1 MGNDMRVIVIGAG
14 VLGASAAFHV
24 ALAGAQAVLVDQAHD
39 GRATAAGAGIVC
51 PWLSEAADPEWYRI
65 ASAGARYLPTLAQH
79 LAEFEEHELGYRRVG
94 ALAVSWNEQDL
105 NRIEKRVLAQRA
117 GAPEAGDVSRL
128 SSGQAQAL
136 FPPLHPELAAV
147 HVSGGAR
154 VDGRLLAGAL
164 CRAMERQG
172 GTLRRGMATLLADDG
187 RVTGASIGSEAI
199 EADAVILAAG
209 AWAPALLAPLG
220 LTLAIEP
227 QRGQITHLRME
238 GVEMGCWPV
247 VLPPGSHYL
256 LAFEGGRVVAGA
268 TRERGTGFDYRVT
281 AAGQAEVLNQALAVA
296 PGLGHATLIETRIGF
311 RPLGPDARP
320 LLGVVAGMDGLVI
333 GNGMGPSGLTIG
345 PFAGRLLAQV
355 ALGQR
360 PDLPLAPYDP
370 LRHRTGVPVSD
381 ADAIR

>member
-1 MGNDMRVIVIGAG
+1 MRVIVIGAG

-24 ALAGAQAVLVDQAHD
+24 VLAGVQAVLVDQAHD

-65 ASAGARYLPTLAQH
+65 ASAGARYLPTLVQR
-79 LAEFEEHELGYRRVG
+79 LAEFGEHELGFRQVG
-94 ALAVSWNEQDL
+94 ALSVSRDERDL
-105 NRIEKRVLAQRA
+105 DRIEGLALARQA
-117 GAPEAGDVSRL
+117 ADAPEAGEVSRL
-128 SSGQAQAL
+128 SPQQARAL

-164 CRAMERQG
+164 CRATERQG
-172 GTLRRGMATLLADDG
+172 GILRRGTAKLLADG
-187 RVTGASIGSEAI
+187 VRVTGACVGEERIG
-199 EADAVILAAG
+199 ADAIILAAG

-220 LTLAIEP
+220 LSLAVEP
-227 QRGQITHLRME
+227 QRGQIVHLRME
-238 GVEMGCWPV
+238 GVETGGWPV

-268 TRERGTGFDYRVT
+268 TRERGAGFDCRVT

-296 PGLGHATLIETRIGF
+296 PGLGHATVVETRIGF

-320 LLGVVAGMDGLVI
+320 LLGAAAGMGGLVI

-355 ALGQR
+355 ALGQP
-360 PDLPLAPYDP
+360 PDLPLASYDP
-370 LRHRTGVPVSD
+370 LRPRTGASASD

>member
-1 MGNDMRVIVIGAG
+1 MRVIVIGAG
-14 VLGASAAFHV
+14 ILGASAAFHV

-39 GRATAAGAGIVC
+39 GRATAAAAGIVC

-65 ASAGARYLPTLAQH
+65 ASAGARYLPTLVQR
-79 LAEFEEHELGYRRVG
+79 LAEFEEQELGFRRVG
-94 ALAVSWNEQDL
+94 ALSVSRSEKDL
-105 NRIEKRVLAQRA
+105 DWIEGLVLARQA

-128 SSGQAQAL
+128 SPQQARSL
-136 FPPLHPELAAV
+136 FSPLHPELAAV

-172 GTLRRGMATLLADDG
+172 GTLQRGRARLLTDG
-187 RVTGASIGSEAI
+187 VRVTGACVGGERI
-199 EADAVILAAG
+199 EADVVILAAG

-227 QRGQITHLRME
+227 QRGQIVHLRME
-238 GVEMGCWPV
+238 GVETGGWPV

-268 TRERGTGFDYRVT
+268 TRERGAGFDCRVT

-296 PGLGHATLIETRIGF
+296 PGLGHATVLETRIGF

-320 LLGVVAGMDGLVI
+320 LLGAAAGMDGLVI

-355 ALGQR
+355 ALGQP
-360 PDLPLAPYDP
+360 PDLPLASYDP
-370 LRHRTGVPVSD
+370 LRPRTGASASD